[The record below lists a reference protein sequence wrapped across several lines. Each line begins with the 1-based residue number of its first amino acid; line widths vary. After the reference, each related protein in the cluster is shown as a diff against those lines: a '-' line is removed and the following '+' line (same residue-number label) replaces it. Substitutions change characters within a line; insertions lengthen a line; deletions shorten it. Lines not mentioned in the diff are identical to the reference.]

1 MCVANLNIKKNL
13 DKVRT
18 IHNQIIATTYWGNN
32 NNNLDEIELSF
43 ANIFGIT
50 VGSGVQS
57 CWFKHGSKIFAESIY
72 KKLLCIKNIR

>member
-1 MCVANLNIKKNL
+1 MYLYDIEHVCGKSKDSKNL

-18 IHNQIIATTYWGNN
+18 IHNQIIVTTYWGNN
-32 NNNLDEIELSF
+32 KYLGEIELTF

-57 CWFKHGSKIFAESIY
+57 CWFKHGSKMFAEGI
-72 KKLLCIKNIR
+72 